1 MSVVQ
6 RLMKLEQVH
15 QLIKMK
21 ATGTPDEFAIKIGK
35 SRKTVYNLMDEL
47 VEMGAITT
55 YNKQKMSFEY
65 ANEFEFKL
73 MVNGEK
79 IAGGKNIY
87 TDVKILHSAY

>member
-1 MSVVQ
+1 MSVVE

-21 ATGTPDEFAIKIGK
+21 ATGSPDEFAIKIGK

-47 VEMGAITT
+47 EANTT

-65 ANEFEFKL
+65 ANEFELKL
-73 MVNGEK
+73 EVNGEK
-79 IAGGKNIY
+79 TVGGENIY
-87 TDVKILHSAY
+87 TDVKILHRAY